1 MPKILPTL
9 FLLSLFPTP
18 APASGDAEAGRRIA
32 MQGNDQGATACVSCH
47 GADGAGNPAAGFPR
61 LAGLSDQYL
70 SKQLRDYSQGT
81 RSNPVMQPIAAAL
94 EQQQRLDVA
103 AYYAGQAPASNADEA
118 APPDAGRTLALRGDW
133 DNTIPACVSCHGPG
147 GRGIPPD
154 FPPLAGQH
162 ASYIQSQLEAWRKGT
177 RHNDANNLMRVVAER
192 LTQTQIQAVSEY
204 FAAQPAVKPEPGAE
218 P

>member
-1 MPKILPTL
+1 MLKIFSTL
-9 FLLSLFPTP
+9 FLLSLIPTP
-18 APASGDAEAGRRIA
+18 AQALGNAEAGKRIA

-47 GADGAGNPAAGFPR
+47 GADGEGNPAAGFPR
-61 LAGLSDQYL
+61 LAGLSDRYL

-94 EQQQRLDVA
+94 EQQQRHDVA
-103 AYYAGQAPASNADEA
+103 AYYAGQAPVNNADTA
-118 APPDAGRTLALRGDW
+118 APPDGGRTLALRGDW

-147 GRGIPPD
+147 GRGVDPH
-154 FPPLAGQH
+154 FPALAGQH

-177 RHNDANNLMRVVAER
+177 RHNDANDLMRVVAER

-204 FAAQPAVKPEPGAE
+204 FASQPAVKPEPGAE
-218 P
+218 R